1 MFMSAKDDELRVKK
15 IREGTVI
22 DHISAGHSLTVL
34 RMLGFSGKETNV
46 ISILMNVPSKK
57 LGMKDILK
65 IESRELNPSEVD
77 KIALIAPHAT
87 INIIR
92 DYNVV
97 KKKNVKLPKVIRGPI
112 ECSNPTCI
120 SNAKEPIK
128 STFMVVSEDPLCL
141 RCHYC
146 SRLIEKEDI
155 LRQF

>member
-1 MFMSAKDDELRVKK
+1 LSKKDDELRVEK

-22 DHISAGHSLTVL
+22 DHISAGHSLAVF
-34 RMLGFSGKETNV
+34 RMLGLSRKGNNV
-46 ISILMNVPSKK
+46 VSILMNVPSKK

-65 IESRELNPSEVD
+65 IENRELNPSEVD

-92 DYNVV
+92 DYSVV
-97 KKKNVKLPKVIRGPI
+97 KKKSVRLPKVIRGPI
-112 ECSNPTCI
+112 RCSNPTCI
-120 SNAKEPIK
+120 SKADEPVI
-128 STFMVVSEDPLCL
+128 STFMVVKEDPLCL

-146 SRLIEKEDI
+146 NRLLDMEDI

>member
-1 MFMSAKDDELRVKK
+1 LSRKHNELRVQK

-34 RMLGFSGKETNV
+34 RMLGFTGKETNV

-65 IESRELNPSEVD
+65 IENRELNPSEVD

-92 DYNVV
+92 DYRVV
-97 KKKNVKLPKVIRGPI
+97 KKKKVNLPKVIRGPI
-112 ECSNPTCI
+112 RCSNPTCI
-120 SNAKEPIK
+120 SNADEPIK
-128 STFMVVSEDPLCL
+128 STFMIVSEDPLCL

-146 SRLIEKEDI
+146 NRLLDKEDI

>member
-1 MFMSAKDDELRVKK
+1 MSRKHNELRVQK

-34 RMLGFSGKETNV
+34 RMLGFTGKETNV

-65 IESRELNPSEVD
+65 IENRELNPSEVD

-92 DYNVV
+92 DYRVV
-97 KKKNVKLPKVIRGPI
+97 KKKKVNLPKVIRGPI
-112 ECSNPTCI
+112 RCSNPTCI
-120 SNAKEPIK
+120 SNADEPIK
-128 STFMVVSEDPLCL
+128 STFMIVSEDPLCL

-146 SRLIEKEDI
+146 NRLLDKEDI

>member
-1 MFMSAKDDELRVKK
+1 MSRKDDELRVMK

-22 DHISAGHSLTVL
+22 DHISAGHSLTVF
-34 RMLGFSGKETNV
+34 RMLGLSSEETNV

-92 DYNVV
+92 DYRVV
-97 KKKNVKLPKVIRGPI
+97 KKQRVKLPKVIRGPI
-112 ECSNPTCI
+112 KCTNSTCI
-120 SNAKEPIK
+120 SNANEPIT
-128 STFMVVSEDPLCL
+128 STFMVVNEDPLCL

-146 SRLIEKEDI
+146 GRILSKENV
-155 LRQF
+155 LSQF

>member
-1 MFMSAKDDELRVKK
+1 LPRKDNELRVKK

-34 RMLGFSGKETNV
+34 RILGLSGKESNV

-92 DYNVV
+92 DYRVV
-97 KKKNVKLPKVIRGPI
+97 KKKRVKLPSVIRGPI
-112 ECSNPTCI
+112 KCTNTTCI
-120 SNAKEPIK
+120 SNANEPIK
-128 STFMVVSEDPLCL
+128 STFMVINEDPLSL
-141 RCHYC
+141 RCYYC
-146 SRLIEKEDI
+146 GRLLDKEDV